1 MFYEENTTTEERIIQ
16 ETTKMFALRGEEGFN
31 IRDLADKVGIVPSVI
46 YHYFINKDQLLK
58 KMFRIVSK
66 DLGIQRRKIP
76 QTDTA
81 GEALKQRILFQFE
94 HATEVVAILK
104 YYLYTRDVFPEISS
118 GYIPEKAYLHI
129 EEVLKKGKKN
139 REFNCID
146 IKKDAKFIAHAVNG
160 FVLEYYP
167 HIPKGD
173 NAEKLVE
180 EIHSFILRAIKYT

>member
-1 MFYEENTTTEERIIQ
+1 MFYDKNSTTEERIIQ

-66 DLGIQRRKIP
+66 DLGIQRKKLHS
-76 QTDTA
+76 TNTA
-81 GEALKQRILFQFE
+81 SEDLKQRIQFQFE
-94 HATEVVAILK
+94 HATQVVAILK
-104 YYLYTRDVFPEISS
+104 YYLYTRDIFPAIGS

-129 EEVLKKGKKN
+129 EEVLKKGEKN
-139 REFNCID
+139 REFNCVD
-146 IKKDAKFIAHAVNG
+146 VKKDAKFIAHAING

-167 HIPKGD
+167 HVPKGE
-173 NAEKLVE
+173 NAVKLVD

>member
-1 MFYEENTTTEERIIQ
+1 MFYEKNSTTEERIIQ

-66 DLGIQRRKIP
+66 DLGIQRRKLP

-139 REFNCID
+139 QEFNCID

-167 HIPKGD
+167 LVPKGED
-173 NAEKLVE
+173 VEKLVE
-180 EIHSFILRAIKYT
+180 EIHSFILRAIK